1 MNVADHCGLADP
13 EGTLMQAAREAWI
26 RWCREDRSLAVVDDL
41 VDLRGWTRTAAPDAR
56 GAVVAAVAART
67 KIDQA
72 AIAALVWLLIPGAR
86 VTAERLHDLSP
97 DVDALVAGQ
106 LWIEAASAWRLRGP
120 GIARTIL
127 QLTRRAVCAE
137 LGVGEGAQRR
147 DRAWAIS
154 DRSAR
159 IDELVAAAPDE
170 DDEDPFWRVTELLM
184 EVMDEGVVE
193 VFDAWLIG
201 ELARVAH
208 YSKAPGRRG
217 RLGLTTPAVV
227 ETVAQHVHLST
238 RGLRRRAVKT
248 VDRIAEY
255 VAVRDDPAR
264 FAVWRARH
272 PAASLTAREEMQLV
286 IGEDESAYWVRARSR
301 AADSSARDE
310 PSGPRRSE
318 SA

>member
-13 EGTLMQAAREAWI
+13 EGRLLKAAREGWI
-26 RWCREDRSLAVVDDL
+26 RWCREDPSLAVVDDL
-41 VDLRGWTRTAAPDAR
+41 MDLRGWTRTAAPDAR
-56 GAVVAAVAART
+56 GGVVAAVAART

-86 VTAERLHDLSP
+86 VTVAQLHDLSP

-106 LWIEAASAWRLRGP
+106 LWIEAASAWRLRGL

-127 QLTRRAVCAE
+127 QRTRREVCAD
-137 LGVGEGAQRR
+137 LGVGDGAERR
-147 DRAWAIS
+147 DRAWA
-154 DRSAR
+154 RSVR
-159 IDELVAAAPDE
+159 GERLDETAAAESCEDE
-170 DDEDPFWRVTELLM
+170 ADPFLQVTELLI
-184 EVMDEGVVE
+184 EAMDDGVVE

-208 YSKAPGRRG
+208 YSEAPGRRG
-217 RLGLTTPAVV
+217 RQGLTTSAVV

-238 RGLRRRAVKT
+238 RGLRRRAVKA

-255 VAVRDDPAR
+255 LAVRGDPAR
-264 FAVWRARH
+264 FAVWRARR
-272 PAASLTAREEMQLV
+272 PAESLTVRAQMQLV
-286 IGEDESAYWVRARSR
+286 IADDESAYWVRSRSR
-301 AADSSARDE
+301 AADESVREE